1 MRSSIGALLLV
12 SLASACLSACGG
24 EPEIPADGQSA
35 VGFVFVGT
43 NHNNTQDAGE
53 PANQVT
59 VYRRFADGS
68 LELADHV
75 DTGGQGSGPS
85 ARFAGDGLGSSHSM
99 VLSQDRAF
107 LLVTNA
113 GSDSLSVLRVG
124 KDTLEVTDVQPTSDG
139 AGPGFPNSVT
149 QHGDLVYALNGA
161 GEGSVTGFR
170 LSDQGKLTPIPGS
183 TRLLSANQ
191 ASPPDTL
198 FNPAQASFTPNGR
211 QLVVT
216 IKDGPAAG
224 LIDGVTPTGP
234 SRVLVFDV
242 LDDGQLAETF
252 TRTDLDNDGPFGFS
266 FDAAGHLLTAMFV
279 GGDDLAG
286 AAGSFQIN
294 ADGTL
299 TPITRTAKVSQL
311 DPCWL
316 ENNGEFAFT
325 ANYTSGTI
333 SSFRI
338 GDDGS
343 LTVLDEQAGL
353 TDERAGTP
361 GASQQGSTP
370 LDLGISPDGRFL
382 YDVLPGSGSVG
393 AWRIEGD
400 GRLTKI
406 GEYGGLPRTVDGDRA
421 PEERFGPGGSPAGI
435 GVL

>member
-1 MRSSIGALLLV
+1 MKKSFRSLLILALV
-12 SLASACLSACGG
+12 PACLSACGG
-24 EPEIPADGQSA
+24 DPESPEGGQSA

-43 NHNNTQDAGE
+43 NHNNSLDAGE
-53 PANQVT
+53 APNQVA

-68 LELADHV
+68 LELAGNV

-85 ARFAGDGLGSSHSM
+85 ARFAGDGLGSSHS
-99 VLSQDRAF
+99 LQLTQDRGF

-113 GSDSLSVLRVG
+113 GSDTLSVLRVG
-124 KDTLEVTDVQPTSDG
+124 EDGLELTDVQPTKGG

-170 LSDQGKLTPIPGS
+170 LGTDGKLTAIAGS

-191 ASPPDTL
+191 VSPPDTL
-198 FNPAQASFTPNGR
+198 FNPAQVSFTPDGG

-242 LDDGQLAETF
+242 QGDGQLSQTF
-252 TRTDLDNDGPFGFS
+252 TQTDLENDGPFGFS
-266 FDAAGHLLTAMFV
+266 FDAGGHLLTAMFV
-279 GGDDLAG
+279 GGDNLAG

-343 LTVLDEQAGL
+343 LTVLDEQAGITEEL
-353 TDERAGTP
+353 AGTP
-361 GASQQGSTP
+361 GANAQGSTP
-370 LDLGISPDGRFL
+370 LDLGISPDGQFL
-382 YDVLPGSGSVG
+382 YDVLPGSGRVG
-393 AWRIEGD
+393 AWRIEDD
-400 GRLTKI
+400 GSLTKV

-435 GVL
+435 SVL